1 MLAFDD
7 AIVESADFHAIVPN
21 GYSGS
26 DVTVDVYWAAASA
39 AVGQIMWGVAVER
52 IAPGSISL
60 DVPSFSAERT
70 GTSTAPAQVGRVVVT
85 SIVFTNAQAGGLV
98 AGDPVRLRVRRRS
111 DVAPVPRMAGD
122 AHLLHVL
129 ARQ

>member
-7 AIVESADFHAIVPN
+7 VIVEAADFHGVIPN
-21 GYSGS
+21 GYAGGT
-26 DVTVDVYWAAASA
+26 VTVDLYWAAASVV
-39 AVGQIMWGVAVER
+39 VGQVTWGVAVER
-52 IAPGSISL
+52 LAPGVVSL
-60 DVPSFSAERT
+60 DVPSFGAERT
-70 GTSTAPAQVGRVVVT
+70 GTSTAPAQIGRVVVT